1 MEPKKSFLANLLQ
14 QEVQYQ
20 VPIFQRTYAWDKKQ
34 WFTLWTD
41 VLDLY
46 ERESDKSERPHFI
59 GSIVLTE
66 LGAKG
71 DVPLYSVVD
80 GQQRLTTMIVF
91 SLALADAITALGSE
105 SHISFRDRYMVNQYA
120 KNDKRYKL
128 LPSRPDK
135 EAFLSL
141 INRTS
146 TLPSHAITRA
156 YTYFQDK
163 VRKEFGTNVEDCIR
177 MYDVV
182 FNRLQAVCIYIDK
195 DEDPYQ
201 IFESLNA
208 KGEPLA
214 VADLIRNYLF
224 AGLDEMRQ
232 TELYEQYWLPMEQ
245 LLAKSKDGLSSF
257 IRLYLMRN
265 GKKVAR
271 YNVYSDFK
279 LEAEGHKEHIL
290 ETLHQRAQQLANLF
304 VDVPQGVMPSAEAAW
319 IRAMDMS
326 SFFPLMFQFLDQ
338 YDRED
343 LALKAKD
350 LGRHLLNVMIRR
362 FFAESKSNEVVR
374 LVGAMLR
381 DLLSEEKDTYYE
393 TLLNRLTLDLCPD
406 DAVVA
411 KAVPTRPLYDQPG
424 IVVKCRTILEMLEI
438 GYGHKE
444 QADLTRAS
452 IEHLAP
458 QTIGPWKAML
468 SDEDQEG
475 YNEWIHTLGN
485 LTLTGYN
492 SELSNKLWTYKQ
504 DALNKSNYELNRYF
518 ADQPVWNRA
527 AALARAEALV
537 PDVLKVFAAPVEL
550 NRSEARQLART
561 YEAPS
566 RPISLTL
573 GTHRIP
579 GGKWSNLTAA
589 GLSYMANQF
598 PEQFN
603 TWAINSPYL
612 SNTASFPL
620 RNVGLKAQANELS
633 WYYNS
638 NQSGQSHLKILRTAW
653 RGIGGSEVDFVMEYD
668 VDGVSTALDFDA

>member
-91 SLALADAITALGSE
+91 SLALADAITALGAE

-141 INRTS
+141 INRTNA
-146 TLPSHAITRA
+146 LPSHAITRA

-163 VRKEFGTNVEDCIR
+163 VRKELGTNIENCIR

-224 AGLDEMRQ
+224 AGLDETRQ
-232 TELYEQYWLPMEQ
+232 TELYERYWLPMEQ
-245 LLAKSKDGLSSF
+245 LFAKSKDGLSSF

-279 LEAEGHKEHIL
+279 LEAETRKEQIL
-290 ETLHQRAQQLANLF
+290 ETLHSRAQQLANLF
-304 VDVPQGVMPSAEAAW
+304 VDVPIGLMPRAEAAW

-338 YDRED
+338 YEGQD
-343 LALKAKD
+343 LEPKAKE
-350 LGRHLLNVMIRR
+350 LGRHLLNVMVRR

-381 DLLSEEKDTYYE
+381 DQLSEEKETYYD

-411 KAVPTRPLYDQPG
+411 KAVPSRPLYDQPG
-424 IVVKCRTILEMLEI
+424 IVVKCRAILEMLET
-438 GYGHKE
+438 GFGHKE
-444 QADLTRAS
+444 QADLTKAS

-468 SDEDQEG
+468 SEEDQEG
-475 YNEWIHTLGN
+475 YNDWIHTLGN

-492 SELSNKLWTYKQ
+492 SELSNKPWAHKK
-504 DALNKSNYELNRYF
+504 DALGKSHYELNKYF
-518 ADQPVWNRA
+518 ADQQVWNRA
-527 AALARAEALV
+527 AVLARAEALV
-537 PDVLKVFAAPVEL
+537 PHVLRVFAAPTEVSIEV
-550 NRSEARQLART
+550 RRVKAKEKS
-561 YEAPS
+561 APKV
-566 RPISLTL
+566 
-573 GTHRIP
+573 IP
-579 GGKWSNLTAA
+579 RALLLDGFRLEPSTWSNLAV
-589 GLSYMANQF
+589 LSLTYLANKY
-598 PEQFN
+598 PVQFN
-603 TWAINSPYL
+603 TWAERSSYL
-612 SNTASFPL
+612 
-620 RNVGLKAQANELS
+620 ANEVRYPIRLKLDIDPTKNGAI
-633 WYYNS
+633 WYFDLYGS
-638 NQSGQSHLKILRTAW
+638 ATRHVALIKSAW
-653 RGIGGSEVDFVMEYD
+653 RAVGGSDEDFVMEYD
-668 VDGVSTALDFDA
+668 PDEAV